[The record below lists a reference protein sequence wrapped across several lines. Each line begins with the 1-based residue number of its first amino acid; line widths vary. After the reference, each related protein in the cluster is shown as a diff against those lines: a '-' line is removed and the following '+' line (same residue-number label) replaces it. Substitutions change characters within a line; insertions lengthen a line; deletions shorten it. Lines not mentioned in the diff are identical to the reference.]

1 MFSGHIKRKK
11 EISIKDFKNDKAV
24 SKLFECPIIVEMSTR
39 KISGLALNAT

>member
-24 SKLFECPIIVEMSTR
+24 SKLFECPIIVGMSTR
-39 KISGLALNAT
+39 KIRGFDLNAT